1 LNAAPI
7 SRAKSGVI
15 GHRQVQMQDNS
26 DLGMMV
32 GLDELTGVGYDF
44 FKTADAKY
52 EAVTLNDIKRVAG
65 R

>member
-1 LNAAPI
+1 
-7 SRAKSGVI
+7 
-15 GHRQVQMQDNS
+15 MQDNS